1 MRTAACIVLGLALAI
16 LLSQAESQ
24 PPAARSTPP
33 WWSFQ
38 PLRAPQLPS
47 GSSSSPHGNEIDRF
61 IDAELSRRGLES
73 NPPASR
79 RTLLRRASY
88 DLTGLPPNPDL
99 VEAFLADPSP
109 DAWPRL
115 IDRLLASVAYGER
128 WARHWLDVVRY
139 ADFHDANPKARVAS
153 CEPLEAWRFRDW
165 VVTAL
170 NRDLPYGQFIV
181 HHIAGDLLPAPPGQE
196 FNAEGLAAT
205 TFLSNGV
212 WDRGDADKEKIVSD
226 MVDDQIDTIGKA
238 FLGLTLGCARCHD
251 HKFDPVTQRDYYALA
266 GVFYSTRVL
275 EELGTKG
282 GEYTLLRT
290 PLASDREASRWKAQ
304 QALLAR
310 LESDIKNLDQKKP
323 PVPADS
329 PQRRRLTHQR
339 DLLKRSI
346 PVLPMS
352 IAAREGGTP
361 GGLFPHLQDVP
372 IHLRGQ
378 YSQLGERVP
387 RRFPAWFVPP
397 HPTPASPPGSAPP
410 SAEFA
415 GSGRLA
421 LAQWIV
427 SEARPLMARV
437 LVNRIWQ
444 HHFGEG
450 LVRTAGNFGKL
461 GETPTH
467 PELLDWLASYFLHEG
482 GSIKALHRKMLLSEA
497 YQRSSSTTPAL
508 RQADPENRW
517 LARFTS
523 RRLEAEAIRDTIL
536 SVSGSLSFSGGGPAD
551 DDLQSSRRSLYV
563 QTARWDR
570 GSFAMLFDAANPD
583 ASVDKRFV
591 STVAPQALFLLNHPF
606 MLEHAARFARIVRA
620 HAGTD
625 ADRVTSAYQGLLSR
639 VPTPSELKIALQ
651 FLNTNKESNA
661 SMEARWDDFAQLL
674 LWGNEWLFLD

>member
-1 MRTAACIVLGLALAI
+1 
-16 LLSQAESQ
+16 
-24 PPAARSTPP
+24 
-33 WWSFQ
+33 
-38 PLRAPQLPS
+38 
-47 GSSSSPHGNEIDRF
+47 
-61 IDAELSRRGLES
+61 
-73 NPPASR
+73 
-79 RTLLRRASY
+79 
-88 DLTGLPPNPDL
+88 
-99 VEAFLADPSP
+99 
-109 DAWPRL
+109 
-115 IDRLLASVAYGER
+115 
-128 WARHWLDVVRY
+128 
-139 ADFHDANPKARVAS
+139 
-153 CEPLEAWRFRDW
+153 
-165 VVTAL
+165 
-170 NRDLPYGQFIV
+170 
-181 HHIAGDLLPAPPGQE
+181 
-196 FNAEGLAAT
+196 
-205 TFLSNGV
+205 
-212 WDRGDADKEKIVSD
+212 
-226 MVDDQIDTIGKA
+226 
-238 FLGLTLGCARCHD
+238 
-251 HKFDPVTQRDYYALA
+251 
-266 GVFYSTRVL
+266 
-275 EELGTKG
+275 
-282 GEYTLLRT
+282 
-290 PLASDREASRWKAQ
+290 
-304 QALLAR
+304 
-310 LESDIKNLDQKKP
+310 
-323 PVPADS
+323 
-329 PQRRRLTHQR
+329 
-339 DLLKRSI
+339 
-346 PVLPMS
+346 
-352 IAAREGGTP
+352 
-361 GGLFPHLQDVP
+361 
-372 IHLRGQ
+372 
-378 YSQLGERVP
+378 
-387 RRFPAWFVPP
+387 
-397 HPTPASPPGSAPP
+397 
-410 SAEFA
+410 
-415 GSGRLA
+415 
-421 LAQWIV
+421 
-427 SEARPLMARV
+427 MARV